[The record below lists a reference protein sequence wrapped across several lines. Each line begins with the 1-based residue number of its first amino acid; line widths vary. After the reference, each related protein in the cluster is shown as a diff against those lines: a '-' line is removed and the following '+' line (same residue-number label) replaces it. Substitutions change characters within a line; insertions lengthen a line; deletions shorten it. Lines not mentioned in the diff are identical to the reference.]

1 MPPPVSLLRRAL
13 RAWTELG
20 ALGPLALFT
29 VVAPAVGALGLVAT
43 SGTWFPPLQELGTG
57 AWPWVLVATVLL
69 AGLGLIPTHA
79 SSLVSGML
87 LGFVGGSAL
96 AVGATALAALF
107 CHALVRRLVG
117 DEFLTRLS
125 SGVRGR
131 AVHAE
136 LVGGGALRT
145 AALIALVRLSPAMPF
160 AATNLL
166 LASAGV
172 RVGTFLAGTV
182 LGIAP
187 RVLVVAL
194 AGAGLAEFD
203 LDRGHDGRLLVLGAL
218 ATVAALF
225 VIGRLA
231 RRALRGLGETA
242 AES

>member
-1 MPPPVSLLRRAL
+1 MPPLVSLPRRAA
-13 RAWTELG
+13 RAFTELG
-20 ALGPLALFT
+20 TLGPLAILT
-29 VVAPAVGALGLVAT
+29 VCGPAVGALVLVAT
-43 SGTWFPPLQELGTG
+43 SGSWFPLLAEQGPAAL
-57 AWPWVLVATVLL
+57 PWVVVATVLL

-87 LGFVGGSAL
+87 FGFAGGSAL
-96 AVGATALAALF
+96 AVGATSLAALF
-107 CHALVRRLVG
+107 GYALVRRLVG
-117 DEFLTRLS
+117 DEFLARLV
-125 SGVRGR
+125 SGARGR

-136 LVGGGALRT
+136 LLGGGALRT

-182 LGIAP
+182 VGIAP

-194 AGAGLAEFD
+194 AGAGLAELD
-203 LDRGHDGRLLVLGAL
+203 LARGDDGRSLALGAL
-218 ATVAALF
+218 ATVVALF

-231 RRALRGLGETA
+231 RRALRGLGDTA